1 MDEFDEDEAEAI
13 RCVGTNEYEVE
24 GSMKLDDLND
34 ILGTD
39 IESEDYDSI
48 GGHMIELLDHLPE
61 EGETVMEGNYLY
73 SIKKM
78 DKNRIETVYLR
89 IDSSDSAEESDR
101 Q

>member
-1 MDEFDEDEAEAI
+1 
-13 RCVGTNEYEVE
+13 
-24 GSMKLDDLND
+24 
-34 ILGTD
+34 
-39 IESEDYDSI
+39 
-48 GGHMIELLDHLPE
+48 
-61 EGETVMEGNYLY
+61 MEGNYLY

>member
-1 MDEFDEDEAEAI
+1 
-13 RCVGTNEYEVE
+13 
-24 GSMKLDDLND
+24 MKLDDLND

-61 EGETVMEGNYLY
+61 EGDTVMEGNYLY